1 MNPELYTALLVFLAA
16 LVGLLLLF
24 VDRKDKRTMETVR
37 ALIGAAEAFARMTP
51 SPVDD
56 EQIARIKAAL
66 FPEEVTAPQTAE
78 ELAARL
84 DPKAEG

>member
-66 FPEEVTAPQTAE
+66 FPEEPTAPQTPE

-84 DPKAEG
+84 DPNAQG